1 MLNKRQTIYQYG
13 KTMKAN
19 VEEKL
24 GDA

>member
-1 MLNKRQTIYQYG
+1 MLNKQQTIYQYG